1 MKLFYEDKGFSKKR
15 VVFYYGD
22 IPISFDIVGVIN
34 SKDLLIYYHEKNE
47 DYILSKINNNY
58 LNFKRKDYVYL
69 KDSIT
74 YDELYN
80 LIVELKEYKIE
91 CLLFEVMES
100 MYGTLSSLNLIMN
113 IFSILTFIISLVSL
127 FILNMLDYEESKKE
141 YSMLLRSGYSKFDLT
156 KLFMM
161 KNLVKTVLVVIFSI
175 FSLNFCL
182 SFLNEIFGLIF
193 KTKDFLKIKNFDQ
206 IYIIGTL
213 VYFCSIILTCTFMY
227 LQNRNKKFMDY

>member
-1 MKLFYEDKGFSKKR
+1 
-15 VVFYYGD
+15 
-22 IPISFDIVGVIN
+22 
-34 SKDLLIYYHEKNE
+34 
-47 DYILSKINNNY
+47 
-58 LNFKRKDYVYL
+58 
-69 KDSIT
+69 
-74 YDELYN
+74 
-80 LIVELKEYKIE
+80 
-91 CLLFEVMES
+91 
-100 MYGTLSSLNLIMN
+100 
-113 IFSILTFIISLVSL
+113 
-127 FILNMLDYEESKKE
+127 MLDYEESKKE